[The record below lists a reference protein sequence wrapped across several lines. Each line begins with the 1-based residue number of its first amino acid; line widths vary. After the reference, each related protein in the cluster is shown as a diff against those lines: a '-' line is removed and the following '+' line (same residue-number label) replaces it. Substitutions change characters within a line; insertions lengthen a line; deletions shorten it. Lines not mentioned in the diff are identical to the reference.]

1 MCLQLSP
8 KSSSWVV
15 NVTKLHDL
23 IIDDCLEVALSGG
36 VIVAHIGKIQEDYL
50 IKPWNVQNKK
60 NWAEAA
66 SLQDTTAQIKIIW
79 RPVVDMNTLLSI
91 R

>member
-1 MCLQLSP
+1 M
-8 KSSSWVV
+8 
-15 NVTKLHDL
+15 
-23 IIDDCLEVALSGG
+23 I
-36 VIVAHIGKIQEDYL
+36 VIVAHIGRIQEDNL
-50 IKPWNVQNKK
+50 IKLWNVQNKQ

-66 SLQDTTAQIKIIW
+66 SLQDTTAQINIIR